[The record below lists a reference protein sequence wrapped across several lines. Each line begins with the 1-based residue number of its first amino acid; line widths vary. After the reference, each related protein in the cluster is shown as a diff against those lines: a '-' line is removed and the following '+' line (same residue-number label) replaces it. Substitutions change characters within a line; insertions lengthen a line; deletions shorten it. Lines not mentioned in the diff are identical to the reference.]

1 MAATGTGTGTGTG
14 VSVPPSLLTS
24 WTSLSKQLG
33 QEPNEDTHTQ
43 EIYQEAATRAV
54 HKLIGKYT
62 KTNEERQ
69 HTSALGGAQSQSQ
82 SQTQTHGILQSRT
95 KSSQG
100 GNIAVSIAFA
110 HEHSHDT

>member
-1 MAATGTGTGTGTG
+1 MAATATGTGTGTG

-82 SQTQTHGILQSRT
+82 SQTQTQTWHPSVEDQVEPRGKYR
-95 KSSQG
+95 
-100 GNIAVSIAFA
+100 SINRIRA
-110 HEHSHDT
+110 